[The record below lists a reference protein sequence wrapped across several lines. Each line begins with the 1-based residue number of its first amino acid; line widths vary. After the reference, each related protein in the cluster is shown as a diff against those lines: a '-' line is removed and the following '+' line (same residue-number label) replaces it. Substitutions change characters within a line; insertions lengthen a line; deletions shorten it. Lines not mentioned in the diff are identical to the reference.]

1 MDWLSHLYRPAG
13 SLPPAKVIL
22 FSDTSKRRHE
32 TAQKS
37 DEFVCFSA
45 PSVAIS
51 KIICKFVDRFSPI
64 FMAIKRTNR
73 CLYNSDFK
81 SFIEADSYSVLGHL
95 HDAFHG
101 QALTTTDEAWLAENH

>member
-1 MDWLSHLYRPAG
+1 
-13 SLPPAKVIL
+13 
-22 FSDTSKRRHE
+22 
-32 TAQKS
+32 
-37 DEFVCFSA
+37 
-45 PSVAIS
+45 
-51 KIICKFVDRFSPI
+51 
-64 FMAIKRTNR
+64 MAIKRTNR